1 MGRFKNKNSKKKKSK
16 NKNYYNTKRKNNRKS
31 NRLNKLKKIYNTKR
45 KNNRKSKRLNKF
57 KNKKYGGKILDLVTL
72 ISKISEETG
81 YKIEMMDDVVE
92 LPSGT
97 KTVDEKRIGTFGE
110 VYKINITD
118 SEGIT
123 SVCALKLLREL
134 KDIDDITHENLKLIK
149 LDLISK
155 LDNDN
160 ILKILKFGN
169 LYFDPPVFKLNTSN
183 GENENGGNEKLKY
196 FGFTITDWCED
207 VSSLIKHRNTDN
219 ELYIHIKDNH
229 KKILLDICMGVKRL
243 LDGIRYRTSSG
254 GNFTICFVHKDI
266 KPENI
271 GLMRKGDEI
280 VACLMDLDDMFNMK
294 TNFKYGIFEDDE
306 FMGSRLTSAPETQH
320 KLDVED
326 NNRIKPV
333 KVDVYSCGETY
344 KIMLDKLSTKTTM
357 VNPLHLI
364 NGQYMYYH
372 YMANF
377 IPPAN
382 PTQDEL
388 YCVNQLYPYIWY
400 MGVLMKDNVDLSL
413 LIIYETLRKMTE
425 PNKDYR
431 YTIEQAIEGIEL
443 SFELDN
449 AQDGFYSLNKDKRDK
464 VIECLVSIA
473 NDIKLLS
480 KKKEDDINK
489 ENRYKYYHHRD
500 LNDYDDEEAIVAWCN
515 DKINDTYE
523 YIKRNVNEF
532 TKKFIP
538 ILKEYIAFYDETN
551 VSKIKDYCNH
561 IKSEEYYDTESKD
574 LVSRL
579 LGLLPE
585 PEEYQDTESKKQAS
599 RLLEPLAAEPEKED
613 DEDDE
618 EAAF

>member
-1 MGRFKNKNSKKKKSK
+1 MSRFKNKNSKKKKSK

-92 LPSGT
+92 RDGT

-118 SEGIT
+118 SEGVK
-123 SVCALKLLREL
+123 SVCALKLLRALE
-134 KDIDDITHENLKLIK
+134 DIDENGGNLKLIK

-169 LYFDPPVFKLNTSN
+169 LYFEREVFKLNTID
-183 GENENGGNEKLKY
+183 GENEILKY

-207 VSSLIKHRNTDN
+207 VRSLIKNKNTDN

-229 KKILLDICMGVKRL
+229 KKVLLDICMGVKRL

-254 GNFTICFVHKDI
+254 GDFTICFVHKDI
-266 KPENI
+266 KPANI

-306 FMGSRLTSAPETQH
+306 FVGSRLTSAPETQH

-344 KIMLDKLSTKTTM
+344 KFMLDKLSTKTTM
-357 VNPLHLI
+357 ANSLHLI
-364 NGQYMYYH
+364 NGQYMYYY
-372 YMANF
+372 YMPDF
-377 IPPAN
+377 VPPDN
-382 PTQDEL
+382 PTQDGL

-413 LIIYETLRKMTE
+413 LIMYETLRKMTE

-443 SFELDN
+443 SFKLDN
-449 AQDGFYSLNKDKRDK
+449 PTDMFDTLNKDKRDK

-489 ENRYKYYHHRD
+489 ENKYKYYHHHD
-500 LNDYDDEEAIVAWCN
+500 LNKRMSRANKEEIVAWCN
-515 DKINDTYE
+515 DNINTTYE
-523 YIKRNVNEF
+523 YIKGNVNEF

-538 ILKEYIAFYDETN
+538 ILTEYIAFYDETN

-574 LVSRL
+574 LASRL
-579 LGLLPE
+579 LELLSE
-585 PEEYQDTESKKQAS
+585 PKEYQDTESKKQAS
-599 RLLEPLAAEPEKED
+599 RLLED
-613 DEDDE
+613 DEDD
-618 EAAF
+618 AF